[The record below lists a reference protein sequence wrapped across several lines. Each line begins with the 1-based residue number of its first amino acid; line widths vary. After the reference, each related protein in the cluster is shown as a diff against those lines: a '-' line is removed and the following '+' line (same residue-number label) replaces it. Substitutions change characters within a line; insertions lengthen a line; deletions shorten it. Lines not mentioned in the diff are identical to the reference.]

1 MGISRNC
8 LSLLAAVFV
17 LSVAVTGCGG
27 QGWMEQGHRAINRV
41 AGDSSE
47 QRLSDATIGAGLKEA
62 LKVGTAEVVERLG
75 QTNGFFKNPEI
86 HIPLPDSLSKVQSTL
101 HTMGASFLLD
111 DLELR
116 LNRAAERATP
126 VAKELFW
133 QSIREMTFRDVR
145 SIYNGPQDAA
155 TQYFRKKMSERLG
168 REMRPVIEDALSQVG
183 AVRSY
188 ERVMDKYT
196 SMPFVPDAKANLVS
210 YTVDKSLEGVFT
222 VLAREEAAIRNN
234 PAKQSTE
241 LLRTVFGKGRQSG
254 GDR

>member
-8 LSLLAAVFV
+8 LSFLVALFG
-17 LSVAVTGCGG
+17 LSIALTGCGG
-27 QGWMEQGHRAINRV
+27 QGWMEQGHQAINRV
-41 AGDSSE
+41 TQDSSE
-47 QRLSDATIGAGLKEA
+47 EQLSDATIGAGLKEA

-75 QTNGFFKNPEI
+75 QTNGFFNNSEI
-86 HIPLPDSLSKVQSTL
+86 HIPLPDSLNKVQSTL
-101 HTMGASFLLD
+101 HTVGASFLLD
-111 DLELR
+111 DLELK

-126 VAKELFW
+126 RAKKLFW
-133 QSIREMTFRDVR
+133 QSIREMTFKDVR

-155 TQYFRKKMSERLG
+155 TQYFRKKMSEPLG
-168 REMRPVIEDALSQVG
+168 REMRPLIEDTLSQVG
-183 AVRSY
+183 AVQSY

-196 SMPFVPDAKANLVS
+196 SIPFVPDAKANLVS

-241 LLRTVFGKGRQSG
+241 LLQTVFGKRHQTER
-254 GDR
+254 DR